1 MFKLRKI
8 TIRFIAL
15 AIAFSCLGFTAL
27 TVFSGPAY
35 AMKWCRYCVY
45 DAVPGYILY
54 YSWMAPTCPPSP
66 PQGAGYDILTY
77 CPLDVS

>member
-1 MFKLRKI
+1 MFKFKRI

-35 AMKWCRYCVY
+35 AMKWCKFCTY
-45 DAVPGYILY
+45 DPVSGQYEVCNF
-54 YSWMAPTCPPSP
+54 MAANCFPHPPCPKM
-66 PQGAGYDILTY
+66 DY
-77 CPLDVS
+77 CPFDIS

>member
-1 MFKLRKI
+1 MFKLRRI

-35 AMKWCRYCVY
+35 AMKWCKVCLYNPVTGQIRYC
-45 DAVPGYILY
+45 D
-54 YSWMAPTCPPSP
+54 WMAANCNNPSNCIDVP
-66 PQGAGYDILTY
+66 Y
-77 CPLDVS
+77 CPIDISL